1 MKAEPISI
9 LKTAIIQQKSNHKN
23 HCNGRFIRSL
33 IPKKMIEG
41 LITSKTR
48 IRLLLKF
55 FLNSETKSYL
65 RSLESEFGESSNSI
79 RVELN
84 KMEKAKLLNSTN
96 DGNKKMYFANIS
108 HPLFEDINNILKK
121 FVGIDQII
129 DKITSQLGDLQAA
142 YLTGD
147 FATGQDSQ
155 IIDMVLIGNK
165 LDRELIDSL
174 VLKAEE
180 FISRS
185 IKYIIL
191 SQEELIRVFR
201 NKPVLLIWRSET
213 INACTNLN

>member
-1 MKAEPISI
+1 
-9 LKTAIIQQKSNHKN
+9 
-23 HCNGRFIRSL
+23 
-33 IPKKMIEG
+33 MIEG

-48 IRLLLKF
+48 IKLLLKF

-84 KMEKAKLLNSTN
+84 KMERARLLNSTN

-108 HPLFEDINNILKK
+108 HPLYEDINNILKK

-129 DKITSQLGDLQAA
+129 EKITSQLGDLQAA

-147 FATGQDSQ
+147 FATGQDSE

-174 VLKAEE
+174 VLKAAE
-180 FISRS
+180 FISRP

-201 NKPVLLIWRSET
+201 NKPVLLIWRAEAVNT
-213 INACTNLN
+213 YTNLN